1 MNVIAYAAIAV
12 LVILVVAVLYRT
24 ASEDKSLRA
33 ETDHQIARGLWEG
46 SGLSVAEKIFDRTDY
61 LWLRDKV
68 GFPSLARSLAR
79 SRQQIA
85 LKWLKALRRS
95 FEDVVLTPAAAPNQ
109 AAPPNGPGSWEMLW
123 PTLRFH
129 LLLAYA
135 TLVVRWFGPYHRLIP
150 PLGGMRTPSEP
161 YSHRDRYG
169 TADLSDLH

>member
-1 MNVIAYAAIAV
+1 MNLIVYAAIAV
-12 LVILVVAVLYRT
+12 LVILVVAVLHRA
-24 ASEDKSLRA
+24 ASQDSPVHA
-33 ETDHQIARGLWEG
+33 ETDHQSSRGLWEG
-46 SGLSVAEKIFDRTDY
+46 SGLTVAEKIFDRTDY

-68 GFPSLARSLAR
+68 GFPPLARSLAR

-95 FEDVVLTPAAAPNQ
+95 FEDAVLTPAAPDQ

-135 TLVVRWFGPYHRLIP
+135 TLVVRWFGPYARLIP
-150 PLGGMRTPSEP
+150 PLGGMRTPSTP
-161 YSHRDRYG
+161 YSHRERYG

>member
-12 LVILVVAVLYRT
+12 LVILVVTVLCRT

-33 ETDHQIARGLWEG
+33 ETDYQFTRGLWEG

-79 SRQQIA
+79 SRQQMA

-95 FEDVVLTPAAAPNQ
+95 FDDLVLTHAVAPNQ
-109 AAPPNGPGSWEMLW
+109 ATQPIGSGSWEMLW
-123 PTLRFH
+123 PMLRFH
-129 LLLAYA
+129 LLLTYA
-135 TLVVRWFGPYHRLIP
+135 TLVVRWFGPYYRLIP
-150 PLGGMRTPSEP
+150 PLGGLRTPSEP
-161 YSHRDRYG
+161 YSRRERYG
-169 TADLSDLH
+169 TTDLSDLH